1 MFISKSPSPED
12 NQIWE
17 TRISVLGL
25 VLEVEVFDTF
35 IVVIYYS
42 LRPTSLCITKS
53 LTVILTIVS
62 DSRGHSSGLQ
72 SREAREIVSYEDI

>member
-1 MFISKSPSPED
+1 MYV
-12 NQIWE
+12 
-17 TRISVLGL
+17 VLPRGC
-25 VLEVEVFDTF
+25 VAVACTVFQDLD
-35 IVVIYYS
+35 S
-42 LRPTSLCITKS
+42 LRPTSLYVTKF